1 MKKGKL
7 AIVILLGLFAVSAV
21 QYKYFEKKLN
31 AHKKKTSQRLKICE
45 HIATGIPLKSS
56 MGGYKL
62 SLPAEFDRLPLSNNS
77 MVVDVKKL
85 DIRNVIAPYNPAL
98 IEHGDGFLVFFR
110 YDVVKQ
116 MHLNLYHTYI
126 AYAEL
131 DKDLN
136 QTDKEFVT
144 LDMQSEFAEDP
155 RVIRHNGTLALIYN
169 NLIPA
174 RFYSRAMHIAQ
185 VDLNNSAASNIEK
198 IDLHLSKVEKNW
210 APFTYTAEDGTET
223 IHFEYQVLQPRQILK
238 YTSSDSP
245 EWVESPPSKDLN
257 KWCEKWAKK
266 WGSPLGGTS
275 ARLIDGEYLSFFHS
289 KFKAKDGVWWYVMGA
304 YTFEAKPPFRVT
316 GVSTVPILFDGIYDT
331 PALNTASPDKYVI
344 FPCGFAVENKEG
356 KTLIHLGCGENDS
369 SIKIVTFDKDALV
382 KGLQKIDYDR
392 D

>member
-7 AIVILLGLFAVSAV
+7 TIVILLGLFAVSAI
-21 QYKYFEKKLN
+21 QYKYFEKKLK
-31 AHKKKTSQRLKICE
+31 AQKQKTSQRLKICE
-45 HIATGIPLKSS
+45 HIATGVPLKSS

-62 SLPAEFDRLPLSNNS
+62 SLPEEFDRLPLSNNGL
-77 MVVDVKKL
+77 VLGVKKL

-98 IEHGDGFLVFFR
+98 IEHGDGYLVFFR
-110 YDVVKQ
+110 YDIVKQ

-126 AYAEL
+126 GCAEL

-136 QTDKEFVT
+136 QTEKEFVT
-144 LDMQSEFAEDP
+144 IDLQSEFAEDP
-155 RVIRHNGTLALIYN
+155 RILKHNGNLALVYN

-185 VDLNNSAASNIEK
+185 VDVKKNKDAHIEK
-198 IDLHLSKVEKNW
+198 IDLHLSKIEKNW
-210 APFTYTAEDGTET
+210 APFTYKAEDGSET
-223 IHFEYQVLQPRQILK
+223 VHFEYQVLQPRQILK

-245 EWVESPPSKDLN
+245 EWIESPPSKDLD
-257 KWCEKWAKK
+257 KWCDKWAKK
-266 WGSPLGGTS
+266 WGRPLGGTS

-289 KFKAKDGVWWYVMGA
+289 KFKTKDGVWWYVMGA

-316 GVSTVPILFDGIYDT
+316 RVSTAPILFDGIYET
-331 PALNTASPDKYVI
+331 PPLNTASPDKYVI

-369 SIKIVTFDKDALV
+369 AIKIVTLDKVALI
-382 KGLQKIDYDR
+382 KGLQKIDNDR